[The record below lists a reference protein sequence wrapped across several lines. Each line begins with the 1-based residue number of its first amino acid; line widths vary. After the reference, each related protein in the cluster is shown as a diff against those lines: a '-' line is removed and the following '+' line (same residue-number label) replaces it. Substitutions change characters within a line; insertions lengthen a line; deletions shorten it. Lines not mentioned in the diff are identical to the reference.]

1 MKEDFKHR
9 IAEALSQHAQPL
21 KIGLPALGMYRE
33 NVIRIVQ
40 ECEVI
45 IQHMGDAFEISPESL
60 SDHLSIVSNE
70 ISKTLSI
77 LNDEKK
83 HTANQMRC
91 SGNRKKLEK
100 AYQCSRL
107 R

>member
-1 MKEDFKHR
+1 MKEDLKHR
-9 IAEALSQHAQPL
+9 IVEDLAQHVRPL
-21 KIGLPALGMYRE
+21 KTGLPSLGMYRE

-45 IQHMGDAFEISPESL
+45 IKNMGDSPGTPPNSL
-60 SDHLSIVSNE
+60 SDHLSFVSSE

-83 HTANQMRC
+83 TVEDRMRC

-100 AYQCSRL
+100 AYLYSQL